1 MNIVYRYK
9 INIILRYE
17 INSLNFE
24 IPLPFIFH
32 MEPIEKLMVFEKIDK
47 KDKSSLNSV

>member
-9 INIILRYE
+9 NNIISRYE
-17 INSLNFE
+17 KNSLNFK
-24 IPLPFIFH
+24 IPLPFIFP

-47 KDKSSLNSV
+47 KD